1 MIKRFAWLE
10 GSGEVTATYN
20 GMGDG
25 AISFSSKR
33 NDGIDRSLTLTV
45 GNDSVSEQIIVNQIG
60 KREVFEPDEFFLS
73 DGGTFNVLKEEY
85 K

>member
-1 MIKRFAWLE
+1 MIKKFAWLE
-10 GSGEVTATYN
+10 GSGELTVSYN

-25 AISFSSKR
+25 SISLSSKK
-33 NDGIDRSLTLTV
+33 NDGIDRSLTLVV
-45 GNDSVSEQIIVNQIG
+45 GNDSVSEQIVVNQVG
-60 KREVFEPDEFFLS
+60 KREVFEPDEFFLN